1 MIRSTFRSAT
11 ADLWNLL
18 LQILSGGGPEV
29 PSDDDGDNRW
39 QIDPDG

>member
-1 MIRSTFRSAT
+1 MIRSALGSAT

-18 LQILSGGGPEV
+18 LQILSGNGPEV
-29 PSDDDGDNRW
+29 SSDDDGDNRW